1 MNQYRQPIRFFSRIY
16 THLGSEKKYR
26 LPILSS
32 NLLPLIYYGMDSTFH
47 NCLPNRL
54 FNQPF
59 CRLQNLVIM
68 IMFRTQINA
77 KPFLQ
82 IDGPSGPVIVHVGT
96 EQRTVITGMT
106 QEVVKEFTL
115 DCFLCHRIKLRR
127 NWGMADDQGHLRFK
141 DTTLL
146 QFDSRTANFQIFIQP
161 VGKQAGTIT
170 LVRHT
175 KQSKPLFDYFLNK
188 LKTLTQ

>member
-1 MNQYRQPIRFFSRIY
+1 MNQYRQPIRFFSRTY
-16 THLGSEKKYR
+16 THPGSEKKYR
-26 LPILSS
+26 LPILSH
-32 NLLPLIYYGMDSTFH
+32 NLLPLHYYGMDSPFH

-68 IMFRTQINA
+68 IMFRTSL
-77 KPFLQ
+77 KTT
-82 IDGPSGPVIVHVGT
+82 T

-127 NWGMADDQGHLRFK
+127 NWGMTDDQNHLLFK

-161 VGKQAGTIT
+161 HGKQAGTIT

>member
-1 MNQYRQPIRFFSRIY
+1 MTQYRQPIRFFSRTY

-26 LPILSS
+26 LPILSR
-32 NLLPLIYYGMDSTFH
+32 NLLPLIYYGMDSTFN

-68 IMFRTQINA
+68 IMFRTSL
-77 KPFLQ
+77 KTT
-82 IDGPSGPVIVHVGT
+82 T

-127 NWGMADDQGHLRFK
+127 NWGMTDNQNHLRFK

-161 VGKQAGTIT
+161 VGKQACTIT
-170 LVRHT
+170 LARHT

-188 LKTLTQ
+188 LKTLTQPCNTNPP